1 MQDEEANYD
10 SNTLRDLRD
19 GYPLVPIPER
29 KQNACSH
36 GFAAGWNACLDAI
49 EGCRKSERD
58 NHCSIIDAACPY
70 DYGCDAC
77 RLHNDYENAK
87 EKSHK
92 LTENLERSMLKN
104 G

>member
-1 MQDEEANYD
+1 MKAIMVMEMPECCLDCPMMNGSGDCVMQDEEANYD

-19 GYPLVPIPER
+19 GCPLVPIPDR

-49 EGCRKSERD
+49 E
-58 NHCSIIDAACPY
+58 
-70 DYGCDAC
+70 
-77 RLHNDYENAK
+77 
-87 EKSHK
+87 
-92 LTENLERSMLKN
+92 RSR